1 MIFLSVST
9 LVFED
14 LLLNTISFS
23 LILLPNMI
31 LSLILFWML
40 YFQNVFFSSYVEITM
55 IINISIVLC
64 SLYTSFFINLITEV
78 SDFVFL
84 ILSILIIMILS
95 LTAILQKIGR

>member
-14 LLLNTISFS
+14 LLLDTISFS

>member
-14 LLLNTISFS
+14 LLLDTISFS

-64 SLYTSFFINLITEV
+64 SSYTSFFINLITEV